1 MPSSV
6 QEELDRIYRKF
17 IRCEYQEI
25 LDDLDKVLENEEIT
39 KEERIKAKILQSHA
53 YRFLYRLLAEGGSK
67 EIADKLAQEVIEE
80 SENLGDN
87 YLIVASNL
95 NLTSIYFEDNKWQE
109 YQKLIKEV
117 LISFEELEP
126 RTELF
131 YLGLKARILIH
142 KGLILYI
149 KTYVGESLSDEER
162 EEAYQYWT
170 EGEKFCGINNLYF
183 PQITCLGNIST
194 VHYYRGE
201 LDLALETSQKSVAI
215 AKELGNKILI
225 GLTLYSLAETYYEKG
240 DYKRFYEIT
249 KERLLIYEELEDKRF
264 VAGTLSQLGQYYS
277 IIGEYDE
284 ALENYESS
292 LEVAKNLKRENWTA
306 FLQQNIGYVYFLKGE
321 FEKAL
326 EFYGKAYPVLKEN
339 QPQSWFSILSDL
351 AKINVQKG
359 ELDEALEY
367 LDQLMTIHEGFQ
379 NQIGISDVLS
389 EQGVIYWQKGM
400 KEQALSSM
408 QDGLEI
414 RKKIDNKDL
423 IVTSLSYLI
432 QFNVEL
438 NNLEGARKYFES
450 LVLINKETKIKQV
463 SQNYKFSEALILKTS
478 SDLRD
483 RLKAEVLF
491 EQLIEEDISY
501 SLLVQVLLNLCDL
514 LILEMKETNDPKVL
528 EKIYKNVNKLQ
539 EMAEKNNSHLLQVE
553 TIRMNAQLALLEFDI
568 DNARALL
575 LKALNIAQKN
585 NFDRLVLDLLSQQ
598 EKLTKQSIELRNLE
612 KTSSTISQRMTV
624 VDLNSTVSSIKRT
637 SITETV
643 KKEEHVSKKL
653 FSIQI

>member
-6 QEELDRIYRKF
+6 QEELDRILRKL
-17 IRCEYQEI
+17 IRWEYQET

-39 KEERIKAKILQSHA
+39 KEERIKAKILQSQA
-53 YRFLYRLLAEGGSK
+53 YSSLYRFWAEGGSK

-95 NLTSIYFEDNKWQE
+95 NLTNIYFEDNKWQE

-131 YLGLKARILIH
+131 YLLLKASFLMH

-183 PQITCLGNIST
+183 PQITCLGNISA

-264 VAGTLSQLGQYYS
+264 VAGTLSHLGQYYS

-284 ALENYESS
+284 ALENYETS

-306 FLQQNIGYVYFLKGE
+306 FLQQNIGYVYLLKGE

-339 QPQSWFSILSDL
+339 QPQNWFSILSDL

-423 IVTSLSYLI
+423 IATSLSYLI

>member
-39 KEERIKAKILQSHA
+39 KEERIKAKILQSQAH
-53 YRFLYRLLAEGGSK
+53 RFLYHFLAEGGSK

-87 YLIVASNL
+87 YLIVASNV
-95 NLTSIYFEDNKWQE
+95 NLAGIYFEDNKWQE

-131 YLGLKARILIH
+131 YLILKASFLIH

-170 EGEKFCGINNLYF
+170 EGEKFCGKNNLYF
-183 PQITCLGNIST
+183 LQITCLGNISA
-194 VHYYRGE
+194 VHYWRGE
-201 LDLALETSQKSVAI
+201 LDLALETSQKRVAI

-306 FLQQNIGYVYFLKGE
+306 FLQQNIGYVYLLKGE

-339 QPQSWFSILSDL
+339 QPQSWFFILSDL